1 MQRYSTAIDRQNISV
16 LPTDERIFPADVVAL
31 ARKID
36 ALEIQWEE
44 SHVAASKEACE
55 QNLKSA
61 ELLDAQALKNKILAG
76 DTEGLDATPN
86 VDRAHRENHAASITA
101 TATHAALEESYR
113 RLGDLM
119 IEHADKII
127 ANARAEFQSAADA
140 YQEALNSAETQCR
153 NAAAQ
158 FDANVGLPRLIT
170 ALQTRNRAMGFVPE
184 QIAVP
189 ELDLSKQHALL
200 ERQRTLIR
208 VREDLPAYTGVQH
221 GHNGIDLPV
230 NVLVKEPAFSE
241 SGQSLVPNGGRITM
255 DDGVELTVERL
266 QEIKSAW
273 RDLEQIYR

>member
-1 MQRYSTAIDRQNISV
+1 
-16 LPTDERIFPADVVAL
+16 
-31 ARKID
+31 
-36 ALEIQWEE
+36 
-44 SHVAASKEACE
+44 
-55 QNLKSA
+55 
-61 ELLDAQALKNKILAG
+61 
-76 DTEGLDATPN
+76 
-86 VDRAHRENHAASITA
+86 
-101 TATHAALEESYR
+101 
-113 RLGDLM
+113 M

-208 VREDLPAYTGVQH
+208 VREDLPA
-221 GHNGIDLPV
+221 
-230 NVLVKEPAFSE
+230 
-241 SGQSLVPNGGRITM
+241 
-255 DDGVELTVERL
+255 
-266 QEIKSAW
+266 
-273 RDLEQIYR
+273 

>member
-1 MQRYSTAIDRQNISV
+1 MQRNSTAIDRQNISV

-44 SHVAASKEACE
+44 THVAASKEACE

-86 VDRAHRENHAASITA
+86 VDRAHRENHAA
-101 TATHAALEESYR
+101 LEESYR
-113 RLGDLM
+113 RLCDLM

-189 ELDLSKQHALL
+189 DLDLSKQHALL

-221 GHNGIDLPV
+221 GHNGINLPV

-273 RDLEQIYR
+273 HDLEQIYR